1 MLILAGGGLGRLLF
15 CLQGCWQR
23 YVGPWWNRHLAMARE
38 PYISLKRKLTA
49 MIMLTSTFVLVVAF
63 FLFVGHDWLSSRHST
78 KQNLTALA
86 NMLSLNAA
94 RPLLFDDA
102 AAARQVLT
110 ALQGE
115 ASVDAA
121 CLYQA
126 DGSVLASFTRHSGVG
141 PIPPFRQEAGLT
153 EEGDRFLLWEP
164 VLSQGTP
171 VGMIYISAGT
181 EPFTQRL
188 HRYAHVLS
196 GILLVSVLVSWFLSS
211 HLQTFITDPIRQ
223 LSQAMKAVTLRKDY
237 SIRVPK
243 TSNDEVA
250 SLIDGFNEML
260 VQISA
265 HEQRLKHQQEQL
277 EERVVHRTSA
287 LSRANDNLKRVISE
301 LREAKESAEAA
312 SRTKSQFLANMS
324 HEIRTPM
331 NGVLGM
337 TDLLLHSS
345 LNGHQ
350 RRLGETVYRSGE
362 SLLQIINDIL
372 DFSKIEAGRLELD
385 KIEFDIRDLVADS
398 LELLAERA
406 QSKGIELAA
415 DIDDAVP
422 TTMWG
427 DPLRVRQVIMN
438 LLGNAIKFTSEGEVV
453 VRVGCVHEGNE
464 NAVLRIAV
472 RDTGIG
478 IPDSA
483 QKHIFDPF
491 SQADG
496 STTRKFGGTG
506 LGLAIC
512 KQLAMLMGGEIGVES
527 GEGRGSTFWFTA
539 CFAKPSHDP
548 RRHVASRDEFKG
560 VRVVLADDNATIR
573 GILAHRLV
581 SWHMDVEEAGSMEEV
596 RAALAAAASNPYRL
610 LVCDHALPGLLGE
623 DGTLAPDIQ
632 AIPDLQVVLLAPMS
646 GGARRE
652 GTTAGVAGVIS
663 KPVRTEVLFE
673 EMAGALGM
681 EGVVS
686 RRPARHLREDLS
698 ERTYEAHVLVAE
710 DNLVNQEVVRGM
722 LERVGCTADM
732 AGNGREAV
740 HMIKKGTYDFV
751 FMDCQMPEL
760 DGFGATEAIREM
772 ERKGY
777 QLRKPSCPFPRIPI
791 IALTAN
797 AMDGDKEAC
806 LLRGMDDYLSKPF
819 SLDQLHG
826 VLGRWLPSKNW
837 QSAQISYAGRAIKL
851 ELDPHHNDALERGGR
866 GLPPLTT
873 ATPPPE
879 EPAEQPDP
887 APFFTTAASSTEEV
901 PAAPEEVPVLDT
913 SLLDEIRSL
922 QREGAPAILER
933 VLNTYLEETPKL
945 VAELNNALSAGD
957 AALLKRAAHT
967 LKSSSANVGA
977 KALSLHCKEL
987 ERMAASMTPAQ
998 CADMVHE
1005 AERKFQA
1012 AREALLAELEGAHV

>member
-1 MLILAGGGLGRLLF
+1 M
-15 CLQGCWQR
+15 
-23 YVGPWWNRHLAMARE
+23 PRE

-49 MIMLTSTFVLVVAF
+49 IITLTSTFVLVVAF
-63 FLFVGHDWLSSRHST
+63 FVFVGYDWFSLRLGT
-78 KQNLTALA
+78 KQNLKTLATMLSRNAASPLLLEDAEAGRKALA
-86 NMLSLNAA
+86 
-94 RPLLFDDA
+94 
-102 AAARQVLT
+102 VLM
-110 ALQGE
+110 GE
-115 ASVDAA
+115 ISVESA
-121 CLYQA
+121 CLFRA
-126 DGSVLASFTRHSGVG
+126 DGSILAAFSRYSRDIQY
-141 PIPPFRQEAGLT
+141 PALRWDAGLF
-153 EEGDRFLLWEP
+153 EEGTRFLLWEP
-164 VLSQGTP
+164 VTVEGTP
-171 VGMIYISAGT
+171 VGMLYIAAGT
-181 EPFTQRL
+181 ESFPHRL
-188 HRYAHVLS
+188 HRYGPVLS
-196 GILLVSVLVSWFLSS
+196 GILLASILVAWFLSS

-223 LSQAMKAVTLRKDY
+223 LSQAMKVVTLRKDY
-237 SIRVPK
+237 SLRVPK

-277 EERVVHRTSA
+277 EEQVVHRTSA

-337 TDLLLHSS
+337 TDLLLHSA
-345 LNGHQ
+345 LDLQQ

-385 KIEFDIRDLVADS
+385 SIEFDVRDLVADS

-406 QSKGIELAA
+406 QSKGLELAA

-427 DPLRVRQVIMN
+427 DPLRVRQVVMN

-464 NAVLRIAV
+464 NAVLRFAV

-478 IPDSA
+478 IPLAA
-483 QKHIFDPF
+483 QQHIFDPF

-512 KQLAMLMGGEIGVES
+512 KQLALLMGGEIGVES
-527 GEGRGSTFWFTA
+527 GEDRGSTFWFTA
-539 CFAKPSHDP
+539 CFSRPAHDP
-548 RRHVASRDEFKG
+548 GRHVASRSELRG
-560 VRVVLADDNATIR
+560 VRVLLADGNVTIR

-581 SWHMDVEEAGSMEEV
+581 SWGMDVLEAGSIEEIH
-596 RAALAAAASNPYRL
+596 AGLASAKGKEPYRL
-610 LVCDHALPGLLGE
+610 LVCDHAMPGLRGE
-623 DGTLAPDIQ
+623 DNLFTPEILAH
-632 AIPDLQVVLLAPMS
+632 ADLRVVLTAPMS
-646 GGARRE
+646 GGTCIDA
-652 GTTAGVAGVIS
+652 ASPGVAGVIS
-663 KPVRTEVLFE
+663 KPIRTLVLFE
-673 EMAGALGM
+673 EMAAALGVD
-681 EGVVS
+681 GVVS
-686 RRPARHLREDLS
+686 KRSARPVREDLS
-698 ERTYEAHVLVAE
+698 ERTYEAHILVAE

-732 AGNGREAV
+732 ACNGKEAV
-740 HMIKKGTYDFV
+740 HLVKQGTYDFV
-751 FMDCQMPEL
+751 FMDCQMPEM

-777 QLRKPSCPFPRIPI
+777 QMRKPTCPFPRIPI

-826 VLGRWLPSKNW
+826 VLGRWLPSRNW
-837 QSAQISYAGRAIKL
+837 KSAQISYAGRAIRL
-851 ELDPHHNDALERGGR
+851 ELNPNHGEFMQRGGK
-866 GLPPLTT
+866 GLPPMTT
-873 ATPPPE
+873 AEPPVDE
-879 EPAEQPDP
+879 SCGSA
-887 APFFTTAASSTEEV
+887 AASLVV
-901 PAAPEEVPVLDT
+901 PEAPPSAADAVETSEQEAPVLDAN
-913 SLLDEIRSL
+913 LLNEIRSL
-922 QREGAPAILER
+922 QREGAPDILER
-933 VLNTYLEETPKL
+933 VLRTYLEETPKL
-945 VAELNNALSAGD
+945 IAELQRAMATGD

-977 KALSLHCKEL
+977 KAFSLHCKQL
-987 ERMAASMTPAQ
+987 EHMAASMPMEE
-998 CADMVHE
+998 CAAMVQE
-1005 AERKFQA
+1005 AESKFNA
-1012 AREALLAELEGAHV
+1012 AQEALLAELTGVHA